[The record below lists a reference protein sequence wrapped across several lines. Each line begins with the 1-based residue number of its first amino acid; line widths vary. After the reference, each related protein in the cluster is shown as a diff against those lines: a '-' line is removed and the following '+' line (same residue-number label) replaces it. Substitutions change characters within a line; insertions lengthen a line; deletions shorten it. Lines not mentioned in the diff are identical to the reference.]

1 MAGNRGF
8 TPEELEQL
16 TEMFHKHD
24 ENKDGLVNR
33 KELLQLIR
41 STDEDISPD
50 DVEQAINEFDTN
62 KDGALDYTEFM
73 SLMTHLRSMDDE

>member
-8 TPEELEQL
+8 TPEELKQL

-33 KELLQLIR
+33 KELLQLIK
-41 STDEDISPD
+41 STDEYVSQN
-50 DVEQAINEFDTN
+50 DVEQAISEFDTN
-62 KDGALDYTEFM
+62 NDGALDYTEFM
-73 SLMTHLRSMDDE
+73 SLMTRLRSLDDE